1 EKSLERA
8 ASALPFLCM
17 MFLNLEWPA
26 MGLQTAQ
33 SGKRSQVLTSGWP
46 ADQRVRRCG
55 TVAVRSCSPE
65 ARMREL
71 EAMSEY
77 LVDGDLS
84 EEPDNEVVHWMAPK
98 PMSVGP
104 GGLS

>member
-1 EKSLERA
+1 
-8 ASALPFLCM
+8 
-17 MFLNLEWPA
+17 
-26 MGLQTAQ
+26 
-33 SGKRSQVLTSGWP
+33 
-46 ADQRVRRCG
+46 
-55 TVAVRSCSPE
+55 
-65 ARMREL
+65 MREL

-104 GGLS
+104 GGLSAAVGTAFVLGAATAVGVLALMRWLGPRD